1 MSSYLGIENLLNFR
15 LVQANLRL
23 SVGRRISRLVEMRHC
38 CAVNSTPDGSISST
52 VVAEGIREQP
62 HL

>member
-15 LVQANLRL
+15 FVQANLRL
-23 SVGRRISRLVEMRHC
+23 SIGGRISRLVEMRHC
-38 CAVNSTPDGSISST
+38 RVVNSTPDDWISST